1 MKESHHSMKFISKD
15 ASQLSTAA
23 ALGVICFGVLM
34 IMFGLAGCNSKNQ
47 STTNTVIRPQPT
59 RTLSEKAAA
68 IATLTAV
75 PPRPTRERTA
85 TLVSVADD
93 ATEYSAAVVADGEA
107 VYTSLCAACHGI
119 DALGIQ
125 NLGKDLINSEFV
137 DGQSDEELLAFI
149 NVGRPIWDAE
159 NTTGIDMPPKGGNPT
174 LTDEQIL
181 SVIAYIR
188 TLSGSGVAVAAVET
202 NASDTSSAEPTPT
215 LVDPFA
221 NQNDEAVDSNVSN
234 GETTSDDGQM
244 VYTAICSACH
254 GMDARGIENL
264 GKDLIDSEFVDGLSD
279 DELLTFIKLGRPIW
293 DAENTTG
300 IDMPPKG
307 GNPALTDDQIL
318 AVIAYIRTLE

>member
-15 ASQLSTAA
+15 ASWLSTA

-34 IMFGLAGCNSKNQ
+34 IVFGLAGCNSKNQ
-47 STTNTVIRPQPT
+47 STTNTVIHPQPT

-85 TLVSVADD
+85 APILVADD

-119 DALGIQ
+119 DALGVQ

-137 DGQSDEELLAFI
+137 DEQSDEELLAFI
-149 NVGRPIWDAE
+149 NIGRPIWDVE

-181 SVIAYIR
+181 GVIAYIR

-202 NASDTSSAEPTPT
+202 DASDISSAEPTPT

-234 GETTSDDGQM
+234 DETAADDGQM

-264 GKDLIDSEFVDGLSD
+264 GKDLIDSEFVDSLSD

-307 GNPALTDDQIL
+307 GNPALTDEQIL
-318 AVIAYIRTLE
+318 AVIAYVRTLE

>member
-1 MKESHHSMKFISKD
+1 MKESRHSMKFISKD
-15 ASQLSTAA
+15 ASWLSTAA

-34 IMFGLAGCNSKNQ
+34 IVFGLAGCNGKKQ
-47 STTNTVIRPQPT
+47 STTNTVIHPQPT

-85 TLVSVADD
+85 APILVADD

-119 DALGIQ
+119 DALGVQ

-137 DGQSDEELLAFI
+137 DEQSDEELLAFI

-181 SVIAYIR
+181 GVIAYIR

-202 NASDTSSAEPTPT
+202 DASDISSAEPTPT

-234 GETTSDDGQM
+234 DETAADDGQM

-264 GKDLIDSEFVDGLSD
+264 GKDLIDSEFVDSLSD

-307 GNPALTDDQIL
+307 GNPALTDEQIL
-318 AVIAYIRTLE
+318 AVIAYVRTLE